1 MNFGNLNKIKNQKRF
16 WFMDI
21 FTEVLYKHEM
31 KHERRGPFTG
41 FFFLWD
47 MLFKKK
53 NSIIFMNIEILTLWL
68 CRLFFCHIT
77 NIEIFTV
84 VVTSIM
90 ILILKPV
97 LRVCVSLLVK
107 SYMRSY
113 Y

>member
-41 FFFLWD
+41 FFSLGHVI
-47 MLFKKK
+47 KKK

-68 CRLFFCHIT
+68 CRLFFLPH
-77 NIEIFTV
+77 
-84 VVTSIM
+84 
-90 ILILKPV
+90 
-97 LRVCVSLLVK
+97 
-107 SYMRSY
+107 YQY
-113 Y
+113 